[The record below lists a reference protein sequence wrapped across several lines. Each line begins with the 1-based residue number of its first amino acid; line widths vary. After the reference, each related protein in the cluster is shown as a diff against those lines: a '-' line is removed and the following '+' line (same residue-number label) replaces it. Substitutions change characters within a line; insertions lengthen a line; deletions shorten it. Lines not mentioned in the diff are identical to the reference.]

1 MVDGYKTSRD
11 FVARTINSTRKLDG
25 PRWAHW
31 CLVFLAL
38 PGAVEVDAY
47 PCISQFPTATFVFPY
62 DYEAYP
68 TTGRLIPTFWEQQGI
83 QDSPWNDVIAFLGG
97 QRGLWTPV
105 IEGLNLIN
113 IHSFSTCW
121 NPKIQ
126 WQAEILDH
134 FGGRSFLV
142 STLRM
147 PLSAL
152 ALWQQPGETNWEMS
166 KSCEK
171 KSVLMK
177 QKLMFPISYFLF
189 FSSFLAELFYL
200 LEGELYTNMCMQCV
214 SSEVGE
220 P

>member
-1 MVDGYKTSRD
+1 MSSLVPGFFCTSRSWGSWRISMHIPVSD
-11 FVARTINSTRKLDG
+11 SYICFPIWLWSISHNWQID
-25 PRWAHW
+25 PN
-31 CLVFLAL
+31 FLRAAGYSRFAL
-38 PGAVEVDAY
+38 KWY
-47 PCISQFPTATFVFPY
+47 H
-62 DYEAYP
+62 
-68 TTGRLIPTFWEQQGI
+68 
-83 QDSPWNDVIAFLGG
+83 IAFLGG

-121 NPKIQ
+121 TPKTQ

-171 KSVLMK
+171 KSVVMK
-177 QKLMFPISYFLF
+177 QKLMFPISYFFQAIVLSIGGRAIHKNVYAMCLF
-189 FSSFLAELFYL
+189 WSRWALTRQG
-200 LEGELYTNMCMQCV
+200 LEEEQDRWNETKLGH
-214 SSEVGE
+214 
-220 P
+220 